1 MGTFLKIAPQ
11 YSNVTFNSVEA
22 STTISATSASF
33 STASGYF
40 TGTFLFSGSY
50 VEINSITSST
60 DFFIIKDN
68 GQQVFKVNQ
77 QGVVEFKEILNTPTV
92 VTGGLFY
99 SASDEWFLYH
109 RQ

>member
-1 MGTFLKIAPQ
+1 MPNLIQGYQVDIPFYL
-11 YSNVTFNSVEA
+11 
-22 STTISATSASF
+22 
-33 STASGYF
+33 SGSS
-40 TGTFLFSGSY
+40 GTFLFSGSY
-50 VEINSITSST
+50 VEINSLTSST

-77 QGVVEFKEILNTPTV
+77 QGVVEFKEIQVAPTV

-99 SASDEWFLYH
+99 SASDDWYLYY

>member
-1 MGTFLKIAPQ
+1 MANLIQGNQVNIPFYL
-11 YSNVTFNSVEA
+11 
-22 STTISATSASF
+22 
-33 STASGYF
+33 SGS

-50 VEINSITSST
+50 IELNSTTSST

-68 GQQVFKVNQ
+68 EQQVFKVNQ
-77 QGVVEFKEILNTPTV
+77 QGVVEHKEILNTPTV

-99 SASDEWFLYH
+99 SASDDWYLYY

>member
-1 MGTFLKIAPQ
+1 MSSLIQGYQIAVP
-11 YSNVTFNSVEA
+11 FEL
-22 STTISATSASF
+22 
-33 STASGYF
+33 SGS

-50 VEINSITSST
+50 IELNSTTAST
-60 DFFIIKDN
+60 DFFIIKNN

-77 QGVVEFKEILNTPTV
+77 QGVVEHKMITSAPTV

-99 SASDEWFLYH
+99 SSSDDWYLYY

>member
-1 MGTFLKIAPQ
+1 MSSLIQGYQIAVP
-11 YSNVTFNSVEA
+11 FEL
-22 STTISATSASF
+22 
-33 STASGYF
+33 SGS

-50 VEINSITSST
+50 IELNSTTAST

-77 QGVVEFKEILNTPTV
+77 QGVVEHKMITSAPTV

-99 SASDEWFLYH
+99 SSSDDWYLYY